1 VYKIAVLASTNG
13 TNFQSLIDAK
23 NDGEMKGVEISCLIT
38 NKPDCGAAEK
48 AKKAGIPVHAV
59 ETKGKSRV
67 EFDREVMKILDQY
80 GVQLVVLGGYMR
92 IISGEMVRRY
102 KNHIINVHPSLLPLH
117 AGGMDMN
124 VHQEVLDAGEKE
136 TGMSIHIVDMGV
148 DTGKILLQK
157 RVRVE
162 QNDTAETLKKKVQNL
177 EKKWYPKVV
186 EMFAGGAF

>member
-13 TNFQSLIDAK
+13 TNFQSLIDARD
-23 NDGEMKGVEISCLIT
+23 DGEMKGVEISCLIT
-38 NKPDCGAAEK
+38 NKSECGAAQK
-48 AKKAGIPVHAV
+48 AKMAGVPVHTV
-59 ETKGKSRV
+59 LTDGKSRA
-67 EFDREVMKILDQY
+67 EFDREVMKILEHY

-102 KNHIINVHPSLLPLH
+102 KNRIINVHPSLLPLH

-124 VHQEVLDAGEKE
+124 VHQEVLDAGERE

-157 RVRVE
+157 RIKVDKS
-162 QNDTAETLKKKVQNL
+162 DTAESLKKKVQKL
-177 EKKWYPKVV
+177 EKKWYPRVV
-186 EMFAGGAF
+186 EMFAGGEF